1 MIGQES
7 DDEYELS
14 SSSSSSSSSSEEADY
29 KDFSDLEES
38 EDEEETYDIY
48 NREQT
53 LRSMLDSI
61 SASIAENTMT
71 EKEYT
76 NELLNI
82 NYHLDLETKTY
93 VLSDEDQ
100 ALISNF
106 RIVRKRL
113 NDEYVKGEIS
123 EQEFDTEYNKIL
135 RAEYKILKMSESRED
150 TRGRKLYEDIGVKLE
165 DKLELLHKE
174 DVKQMKRVA
183 NKLKISPPKIPEGYT
198 EEDMDRFI
206 LQEEVSRPAEV
217 NDYIEKYN
225 SYKSVID
232 YNSSS
237 YELSS
242 RIWNVGDG
250 MSEYNYTF
258 KTLKPQ
264 GNKLSTIKTNEKRS
278 NILTPDETR
287 YSERVGK
294 LVQQLNILTREEL
307 LSCIPNRI
315 YKYMSFIERLKE
327 NKQKMFRF
335 KEHPKDYTA
344 LKYILGEENYKYYKI
359 ESSKIFND
367 YIYNRPDWLGSRL
380 KGLENVITYTEKGSA
395 AYLAYVGDGRDAGD
409 MNNFVTVKPMDD
421 ELYLDLQKS
430 QAGRVFP
437 FTGGKTD
444 VIDVWELR
452 FSMSRLQGEEDGK
465 KDVVRRY
472 IVFEEYLKDLK
483 DILAENS
490 RKLKKGET
498 RDILLEKIRKINY
511 YINYNEDPDLYI
523 QNGHRSVSDLFK
535 NHSEVNEVRKKGLFE
550 LTKFISPYC
559 ENGAEIIDKLEE
571 ETFNYSSSNYNYN
584 ISKIIFILKNHQ
596 DKLESITKLGTVSAV
611 DLLTLE
617 TPKVLPEDDLK
628 DISKSEDIIQYLLNW
643 EPNLSSYN
651 EYSSELEEI
660 NWDIQQFRKDNTQL
674 TNLEINEIFS
684 QYTEKIQWENSIIAY
699 NKLNVPKGYIEN
711 NYRAR
716 FLLKGRNKLPSRR
729 IYRLASISER
739 IDTQLTLKSAF
750 ISCNVNPPEEYA
762 RITEIII
769 YNISRSPEEYKYN
782 VNLVKNEYSKLCDYF
797 SRFEITSGLEPDE
810 DQNPFILTQ
819 VITEFIITQGDF
831 SSVDK
836 ARLDRFIKDRN
847 INENIIDYIKQL
859 RGPDIEIYG
868 KVIINTDD
876 SAEKRAFNYIRDF
889 ISYRKIKQVREN
901 RSLIDNTYIPPIV
914 SREKPEE
921 ITLDVWSPDSL
932 QSGEPKNKYQP
943 EYIKLGQFY
952 ISGGFYP
959 DFERYYSYGPPTQNY
974 TKKDLEDLATI
985 FNVPVVEDS
994 YILYSDIM
1002 RKRLELTNTDSFI
1015 DLDVVDDVDELT
1027 ISKRF
1032 NPVEYNSYYEYLKL
1046 PSKNFNYTIRPR
1058 IGVQEPG
1065 EVYGVIKDMHK
1076 KYGIPF
1082 RYTEDTIPV
1091 YSLEIKNL
1099 FEDSYIIIEG
1109 PCIFEEEPKSFLNMI
1124 DFGGVAGKEMISD
1137 SYILVEY
1144 LDSRGSS
1151 KLFREGVSPK
1161 NVITKSVEDLDSC
1174 LRFKT
1179 ENTCNDL
1186 NSWSL
1191 EAKGL
1196 KFKCKWLNERCKEVL
1211 EEGGIPE
1218 NFDISSVIFGDY
1230 NPEKSE
1236 DENIELGVTQ
1246 RVIDTN
1252 KLWEEAIN
1260 ISMNY
1265 VEDLT
1270 KIKYLNAG
1278 DIKILTSEQRSRL
1291 YMYSLELLKEIS
1303 ETNVAVVYDTDFKSV
1318 EELIGTRP
1326 IIENKLIPDKVINS
1340 NYLPITIY
1348 RLKQTQMKYPNPNIK
1363 LNKEYNIGNLVVIPI
1378 KFIPETDVFICR
1390 IKDNSDEIEVE
1401 FDKFRI
1407 KSDKVI
1413 VTREVVFCYISKDD
1427 NELLNGVP
1435 GYYWSMD
1442 EKVYDERIKGEEI
1455 VEEIVTTFKSF
1466 VPLSYITP
1474 TEMLNGK
1481 PLITR
1486 DDIYEAIYKTAFN
1499 KLVTEDEYIYK
1510 INNKVL
1516 ATKPAIKFAITHN
1529 IDINEL
1535 RKKIVGTITLG
1546 NVLEENEVLN
1556 PKPSMSIGELTNI
1569 MEKAVEEKDFST
1581 VAKHYVRA
1589 KTNKLPKELLD
1600 KARSIIDDKPVD
1612 ITPKKIKNIKEIPKT
1627 AKKQGNSFVPQG
1639 RR

>member
-7 DDEYELS
+7 DDEYENEYELS
-14 SSSSSSSSSSEEADY
+14 SSSSSSSSSEESEYRE
-29 KDFSDLEES
+29 FSDLEES
-38 EDEEETYDIY
+38 DEEETYDIHD
-48 NREQT
+48 REQT
-53 LRSMLDSI
+53 LRNMLDSI
-61 SASIAENTMT
+61 SASIAENTMS
-71 EKEYT
+71 EREYS

-100 ALISNF
+100 ALVSNF
-106 RIVRKRL
+106 RAVRKRL
-113 NDEYVKGEIS
+113 SDEYVKGEIS
-123 EQEFDTEYNKIL
+123 EQEFDIEYNKIL
-135 RAEYKILKMSESRED
+135 RAEYKILKMSESTED
-150 TRGRKLYEDIGVKLE
+150 TRGKKIYEDIGVKLE

-174 DVKQMKRVA
+174 EVKQMKRVA
-183 NKLKISPPKIPEGYT
+183 NKLKITPPKIPEGYT
-198 EEDMDRFI
+198 EEDMDKFI
-206 LQEEVSRPAEV
+206 LEEELSRPVEV
-217 NDYIEKYN
+217 NDYIQKYN
-225 SYKSVID
+225 SYKSIID

-264 GNKLSTIKTNEKRS
+264 GDKLSNIKTDEKRS

-294 LVQQLNILTREEL
+294 LVEQLYSLTREEL

-315 YKYMSFIERLKE
+315 YKYMSFIERLRE

-335 KEHPKDYTA
+335 KEHPQDYTA

-359 ESSKIFND
+359 ESTKIFND
-367 YIYNRPDWLGSRL
+367 YIYNRPDWLGSRIR
-380 KGLENVITYTEKGSA
+380 GLGDVITYTEKGSA
-395 AYLAYVGDGRDAGD
+395 AYLAYVGEGRDAGD

-437 FTGGKTD
+437 FTGDKTD

-490 RKLKKGET
+490 RKLKNGET

-523 QNGHRSVSDLFK
+523 QNGHRSVSDIFK
-535 NHSEVNEVRKKGLFE
+535 NHSEVNDVRKNGLFE
-550 LTKFISPYC
+550 LTKLISPYC
-559 ENGAEIIDKLEE
+559 ENGTEIIDKLEE

-596 DKLESITKLGTVSAV
+596 DKLEAITKLGTVSAV
-611 DLLTLE
+611 ELLTLE

-628 DISKSEDIIQYLLNW
+628 DISKSEDIIQYLLDW
-643 EPNLSSYN
+643 KPNLSRYN
-651 EYSSELEEI
+651 QYSSELEDI
-660 NWDIQQFRKDNTQL
+660 NWDIEQFRKDNTQL

-699 NKLNVPKGYIEN
+699 NKLNVPRGYIEN

-716 FLLKGRNKLPSRR
+716 FLLKQRNKLPSRR
-729 IYRLASISER
+729 IYRIASISER
-739 IDTQLTLKSAF
+739 IDTQTTLRSVF
-750 ISCNVNPPEEYA
+750 ISCDVNPPEEYS

-782 VNLVKNEYSKLCDYF
+782 VKLVKDEYSKLCDYF
-797 SRFEITSGLEPDE
+797 SRFGVTGGLEPSE
-810 DQNPFILTQ
+810 NQNPFILTQ
-819 VITEFIITQGDF
+819 IITEFIITQGDF
-831 SSVDK
+831 SSVDQV
-836 ARLDRFIKDRN
+836 RLDRFIKDRN
-847 INENIIDYIKQL
+847 INENIINYIKQL
-859 RGPDIEIYG
+859 RGPHVEIYG
-868 KVIINTDD
+868 DVIINTDD

-889 ISYRKIKQVREN
+889 ISYRKIKQKREN
-901 RSLIDNTYIPPIV
+901 QLLIDNTYIPPIV
-914 SREKPEE
+914 SKEKPEE

-943 EYIKLGQFY
+943 EYIKLGEFY

-1002 RKRLELTNTDSFI
+1002 RKRLELTSTSSI
-1015 DLDVVDDVDELT
+1015 VDLDIVSDVDEVT
-1027 ISKRF
+1027 IRKRF

-1046 PSKNFNYTIRPR
+1046 PAKNFKYTIRPR

-1065 EVYGVIKDMHK
+1065 DVYAVVKDMHK

-1082 RYTEDTIPV
+1082 KYTEDTIPV
-1091 YSLEIKNL
+1091 YSLEIKKL

-1109 PCIFEEEPKSFLNMI
+1109 PCIFEEEPKSI
-1124 DFGGVAGKEMISD
+1124 FGGSAGKEMISD

-1161 NVITKSVEDLDSC
+1161 SIITKSIEDLDSC
-1174 LRFKT
+1174 SRFKT
-1179 ENTCNDL
+1179 ENACNDI

-1191 EAKGL
+1191 GAKGL
-1196 KFKCKWLNERCKEVL
+1196 KFKCKWLNQKCKEVL
-1211 EEGGIPE
+1211 EDGGVPE

-1230 NPEKSE
+1230 NPEKSD

-1252 KLWEEAIN
+1252 KLWKEAIN
-1260 ISMNY
+1260 ASINY

-1270 KIKYLNAG
+1270 KIKYLNAD

-1291 YMYSLELLKEIS
+1291 YMYSLELLKTINEIS
-1303 ETNVAVVYDTDFKSV
+1303 VPVVYDTDFKSV

-1326 IIENKLIPDKVINS
+1326 VIENKVIQNKVIDS

-1363 LNKEYNIGNLVVIPI
+1363 LNKEYNIGNIVVIPI
-1378 KFIPETDVFICR
+1378 KFIPETNVFICK
-1390 IKDNSDEIEVE
+1390 IKDSSEEIEVE
-1401 FDKFRI
+1401 LDKFRI
-1407 KSDKVI
+1407 KTDNVI
-1413 VTREVVFCYISKDD
+1413 ITREVVFCYISKED
-1427 NELLNGVP
+1427 NKLLNGVP
-1435 GYYWSMD
+1435 GYYWSID
-1442 EKVYDERIKGEEI
+1442 EKVYDERIKGEEL
-1455 VEEIVTTFKSF
+1455 VEEIITNFKSF
-1466 VPLSYITP
+1466 VPLSHITP
-1474 TEMLNGK
+1474 TEILNGK

-1486 DDIYEAIYKTAFN
+1486 DDIYEAMYKTAFN
-1499 KLVTEDEYIYK
+1499 KLSTEDEYIYK
-1510 INNKVL
+1510 INTKVL
-1516 ATKPAIKFAITHN
+1516 ATKSAIKFAITHN

-1546 NVLEENEVLN
+1546 NVLEEYEILN

-1569 MEKAVEEKDFST
+1569 MEKAVEDKDFST
-1581 VAKHYVRA
+1581 IAKHYVRA

-1600 KARSIIDDKPVD
+1600 KARTIIDDKPVD
-1612 ITPKKIKNIKEIPKT
+1612 TTKDSKKNKDIKDIPKIT
-1627 AKKQGNSFVPQG
+1627 KKQGNSFVPQG